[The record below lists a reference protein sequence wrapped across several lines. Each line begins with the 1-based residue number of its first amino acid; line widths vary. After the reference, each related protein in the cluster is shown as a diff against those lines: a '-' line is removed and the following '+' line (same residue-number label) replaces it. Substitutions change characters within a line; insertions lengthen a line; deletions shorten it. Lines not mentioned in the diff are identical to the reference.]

1 MNLSEQQL
9 SDLANRG
16 IIAGPQENL
25 ERFSARVAKLKNGD
39 LIHNTTFD
47 FSIDWAPIIYSNKK
61 LPFWQGG
68 ATWIEE
74 GVPEIQ
80 LRSRFLEKKTVLTYS
95 KEEVLQHESV
105 HALRSAFEE
114 PVYEEVLAY
123 MTSPK
128 KWRRYVGPLFRS
140 YKEAALLLG
149 ILIFIPLGSILVF
162 ALQGFRLFLD
172 LKKYK
177 NTVCTLEKITERPT
191 FFSLFL
197 TDKEIRYFAHLS
209 EERIRQYAA
218 DKHCCR
224 WNQLRTLMI

>member
-9 SDLANRG
+9 SDLAKRG
-16 IIAGPQENL
+16 IIAGPKENL
-25 ERFSARVAKLKNGD
+25 ASFSGRVAKLKSGD
-39 LIHNTTFD
+39 QIQNITFD
-47 FSIDWAPIIYSNKK
+47 FSIDWAPVTYSNKK

-80 LRSRFLEKKTVLTYS
+80 LRSKFLEKKKVLSYS

-149 ILIFIPLGSILVF
+149 ILLFIPLGSVLVF

-172 LKKYK
+172 LKKY
-177 NTVCTLEKITERPT
+177 NSTVQNLEKITDRPT

-197 TDKEIRYFAHLS
+197 TDKEIRYFSRLD
-209 EERIRQYAA
+209 EEKIRQFAV
-218 DKHCCR
+218 DKNCCR
-224 WNQLRTLMI
+224 WNQLRTLII